1 MSVERFAAATTGFGF
16 GPKGRKRMKRLAIIA
31 LLSIAAG
38 TGWSQK
44 LSQTTVFAKHPQA
57 QFEVD
62 GKLYS
67 GLATFTWPEGSTHY
81 LRFLITDELI
91 ETGVPTQYLN
101 GRTTRLI
108 FQGWRDD
115 AGVNVPSSGLT
126 AVIQANAAITQYEA
140 VVTVEYLV
148 KLVYFD
154 AGPNPSDGCGAL
166 TDTAPANV
174 GPGVVFINNVC
185 YAGSADIWL
194 APGQYPLLAFP
205 YPGWAFRGWGINNA
219 AANAYVPT
227 LVVQAPV
234 NLTPYFEP
242 AKRVSFLTEPIGLHV
257 LVDRGEIPTP
267 TTVPCEWWEALPVT
281 LPEGSTPLCIGE
293 FDWGMGEHHVL
304 GAPSPQTDNYDRHWV
319 FDGFSNGLG
328 ANAGE

>member
-1 MSVERFAAATTGFGF
+1 
-16 GPKGRKRMKRLAIIA
+16 MKRLAIIA

-140 VVTVEYLV
+140 VVTVEYLGSEFAAE
-148 KLVYFD
+148 L
-154 AGPNPSDGCGAL
+154 PCCPGCGL
-166 TDTAPANV
+166 
-174 GPGVVFINNVC
+174 
-185 YAGSADIWL
+185 
-194 APGQYPLLAFP
+194 
-205 YPGWAFRGWGINNA
+205 
-219 AANAYVPT
+219 
-227 LVVQAPV
+227 
-234 NLTPYFEP
+234 
-242 AKRVSFLTEPIGLHV
+242 V
-257 LVDRGEIPTP
+257 LVSEEVALGKMNEVASGGRTKSELNDLGDSEF
-267 TTVPCEWWEALPVT
+267 VPWQ
-281 LPEGSTPLCIGE
+281 IGAQ
-293 FDWGMGEHHVL
+293 M
-304 GAPSPQTDNYDRHWV
+304 
-319 FDGFSNGLG
+319 
-328 ANAGE
+328 